1 MANELVRFTMGTKT
15 DLGTKTKEAGQIL
28 FVLNDDNKSGSI
40 YLDKDATHR
49 IRMSH
54 DLKDTSNSF
63 SESAVNVT
71 TYSGKVYPVALD
83 ADGYLA
89 VSVPWTNTTYSAGTG
104 LTLASGNKFN
114 HTNSVTAGTA
124 SGSATKTLTF
134 GDTFTIPTV
143 TYDAQGH
150 ITGKGTT
157 TMTMPALNVSNAT
170 AGTLAVARG
179 GTGTTTVNKYAVV
192 YGNSAGNAYSSTQGA
207 AGSYLVGGGASAAP
221 SWHTPAELRNAIGLG
236 NTTGVLSI
244 AYGGTGGNDFAS
256 ARTNLGVNKLYS
268 GVCSTDAGVAIKA
281 VTCPNFVLEK
291 GAVIFVT
298 FDNTNTAA
306 VANLKLDV
314 NSTGDKPIKVQYNDS
329 ITTAVWGA
337 GYIKANETYLF
348 YYDGTNWIQITNYN
362 SNTTYSAMSVDEAKA
377 GTATS
382 SRTIRADY
390 LKTFL
395 STLGGTG
402 LTFTHDAT
410 NGIVLDHSNSITA
423 GTASGSATGTVS
435 FGGTITIPSISY
447 DSEGHI
453 TSTST
458 TTLTLPSNPNVDTKV
473 NQTNTT
479 GNDNYRVLFSGTA
492 DDTTRAEGARKNTS
506 FKYNP
511 STTTLSVP
519 KINTTGDI
527 SITNIAE
534 TDKFLNFS
542 YAGADAAGASW
553 RLGHLGSGSAD
564 TNYFVIQSGTSTTNA
579 TTWNNVLRLGMNT
592 YDATFSGNVN
602 PAVTNTKTLGTS
614 SLKWANVYATTFTG
628 NLSGTATTATTA
640 NKLGTNAGS
649 STQPVYFSGGIPVAI
664 TGAIAND
671 ISGNAATATSAAN
684 ADAADKLNTDA
695 GSSTQPVYFNN
706 GIPVAIT
713 GALANDITGNAA
725 TATSATSAATAAVAN
740 KLGTTTVGGV
750 NKPIYLSNGAA
761 TEANT
766 YAGGTAVTLNGS
778 SKASSTASFYAPT
791 GAGTSGQYLKSSGSG
806 APTWAN
812 FPTSMTPTSHSHGNI
827 TNDGKVSSTN
837 TALAADDFIVIG
849 DSSDTGKII
858 RGPAFDAATATKALT
873 QKGTWE
879 TFTANTGTVTS
890 VATGTG
896 LTGGPITTSGTIS
909 LADSGV
915 TAASYGNA
923 ANATVS
929 ATGGTFKTTY
939 LTVDA
944 KGRITAASDKT
955 MTVSVGNGTI
965 TNAMLVNSS
974 MSIAGSTISLGGT
987 LSADTLRTNL
997 GLSSAMHYR
1006 GKATV
1011 AISDGGTQ
1019 DPTITGYD
1027 FTNDKMAGDVIIDSS
1042 SSMEYVWSGTA
1053 WERLGSET
1061 SFKTIQTAKS
1071 SPSASGNTTAFIDT
1085 ISQDSNG
1092 VITATKKNVTTAS
1105 TSAAG
1110 IIQITKAN
1118 LNSFIN
1124 TLDTGSSTP
1133 VDADYYISQYV
1144 NGGTTTTTYH
1154 RRPMS
1159 ALWAYIKG
1167 KINATTDAF
1176 SISISGNAATA
1187 TTANKIGTNAG
1198 SSSQPVYFAN
1208 GVPVAITGAIAN
1220 NTTGKAASAD
1230 KLNTNAGSSSQPVYF
1245 SGGIPIAITGA
1256 IANDTTGNAATATT
1270 ATNALSANKLNTNA
1284 GTTYNPVYF
1293 DGGIPAVTS
1302 GYTVEYIVGTQTG
1315 ATNAWT
1321 GVTKDAALYDGK
1333 MIMYVLPQAG
1343 TGTAATL
1350 NLTLS
1355 DGTTSGAKGIYRYGN
1370 TTGITTHYAAGS
1382 RILLI
1387 YDATNGRWNSSAWYD
1402 SNTNTLLRVY
1412 SSATNI
1418 SVPLIGQSSANST
1431 TAAWSTYTGTYKDW
1445 YGAIPNDDAKRAKIN
1460 LSTGAMTVPGGIT
1473 ANVVGT
1479 LTGNANSATKLQTA
1493 RTINGTS
1500 FDGTGNIT
1508 TANWGTARN
1517 VSISDS
1523 DETNTGTAV
1532 SVNGS
1537 ANVILKLPA
1546 TIKATLAGN
1555 AATATSATTAST
1567 ATLATSA
1574 QKFDTNRTIAL
1585 TGDTT
1590 GSASSNGAS
1599 GWSIATTTKKLSQ
1612 TTTTALSSFTDT
1624 SALIYTAAGG
1634 SNTITDK
1641 PTSVDAFG
1649 ALSFKTADGWYGQL
1663 LMSSNT
1669 ATGIYW
1675 RTATSLSGG
1684 WKKILDS
1691 TNYTD
1696 YTVTKTGS
1704 GASGS
1709 WGISITGN
1717 AATAT
1722 TASKLG
1728 TASAGSTTKP
1738 IYWANGIPA
1747 EANTY
1752 AGGTAVTLNGTS
1764 AASSTASFYAP
1775 TTAGTSGYY
1784 LKSNGSGAPTWT
1796 AFPTSLTPTSHSHGN
1811 ITNAGTMNPSQ
1822 ITIANNDFIVVGDAD
1837 DSTGKITKGPIFDG
1851 STTTSVL
1858 SQKGTWTAASPSV
1871 SITAG
1876 TSSDAPKVNI
1886 TVLGA
1891 SGTAQALTKASTSVY
1906 GVTKLSSTASS
1917 SEEGLAATPKGVQAA
1932 IDALDVSDSAVN
1944 GQYVKQVTQTNGK
1957 ITVTRADFAP
1967 SISITAGTSSA
1978 APKVNVTVNTKSGTA
1993 QSITTA
1999 TTGVYGVTKLS
2010 STSST
2015 SEEGLA
2021 ATPKGVWN
2029 AIDTVKYKVT
2039 QTADANNAEYHIL
2052 LKKDTTATDQTDTVK
2067 FNSKTEN
2074 FTTINPSTGTIS
2086 ATSYKVASKVQLQY
2100 DATTE
2105 SLNFVFI

>member
-114 HTNSVTAGTA
+114 HTNS
-124 SGSATKTLTF
+124 
-134 GDTFTIPTV
+134 
-143 TYDAQGH
+143 
-150 ITGKGTT
+150 
-157 TMTMPALNVSNAT
+157 
-170 AGTLAVARG
+170 
-179 GTGTTTVNKYAVV
+179 
-192 YGNSAGNAYSSTQGA
+192 
-207 AGSYLVGGGASAAP
+207 
-221 SWHTPAELRNAIGLG
+221 
-236 NTTGVLSI
+236 
-244 AYGGTGGNDFAS
+244 
-256 ARTNLGVNKLYS
+256 
-268 GVCSTDAGVAIKA
+268 
-281 VTCPNFVLEK
+281 
-291 GAVIFVT
+291 
-298 FDNTNTAA
+298 
-306 VANLKLDV
+306 
-314 NSTGDKPIKVQYNDS
+314 
-329 ITTAVWGA
+329 
-337 GYIKANETYLF
+337 
-348 YYDGTNWIQITNYN
+348 
-362 SNTTYSAMSVDEAKA
+362 
-377 GTATS
+377 
-382 SRTIRADY
+382 
-390 LKTFL
+390 
-395 STLGGTG
+395 
-402 LTFTHDAT
+402 
-410 NGIVLDHSNSITA
+410 ITA
-423 GTASGSATGTVS
+423 GTASGSATGTIS

-458 TTLTLPSNPNVDTKV
+458 TTLTLPANPNVDTKV

-553 RLGHLGSGSAD
+553 RLGHLGSGSGD
-564 TNYFVIQSGTSTTNA
+564 TNYFVIQSGTSNTSA

-614 SLKWANVYATTFTG
+614 DLKWANVYATTFTG
-628 NLSGTATTATTA
+628 NLSGNATSANSAISASKFTAAQSITLTGDVTGTASSVAGWSIATTLKDSGATAGDYGNTGDVSATYGGTFKVPTLTVDSKGIVTAISEKTITLPVSDNVDNKVSQTITSTNANYRVLFSGTADNTTRTEGARKDGDFYYNPSTNTLTVPTVAAALSGNATTATTA
-640 NKLGTNAGS
+640 SKLDPT
-649 STQPVYFSGGIPVAI
+649 
-664 TGAIAND
+664 
-671 ISGNAATATSAAN
+671 
-684 ADAADKLNTDA
+684 LDA
-695 GSSTQPVYFNN
+695 GSSTQPIYFDN
-706 GIPVAIT
+706 GVPVAIT

-725 TATSATSAATAAVAN
+725 TATTATSATSAATATTAN

-806 APTWAN
+806 APVWET
-812 FPTSMTPTSHSHGNI
+812 FPTSMAPIAHSHGNI
-827 TNDGKVSSTN
+827 TNDGKIAST
-837 TALAADDFIVIG
+837 TETLATNDFIIIG
-849 DSSDTGKII
+849 DNDASGKII
-858 RGPAFDAATATKALT
+858 RGPKFDTSVTNKALT
-873 QKGTWE
+873 QAGTWA

-965 TNAMLVNSS
+965 TNAMLANSS
-974 MSIAGSTISLGGT
+974 MSIAGSTVSLGGT

-1006 GKATV
+1006 GRATV
-1011 AISDGGTQ
+1011 TITDGGTE
-1019 DPTITGYD
+1019 DPTITGYT
-1027 FTNDKMAGDVIIDSS
+1027 FSNAQAGDVILSS
-1042 SSMEYVWSGTA
+1042 DNSMEYVWTGTA
-1053 WERLGSET
+1053 WELLGSET
-1061 SFKTIQTAKS
+1061 SFKIVQNEVTTPA
-1071 SPSASGNTTAFIDT
+1071 ASGESISFIDNIT
-1085 ISQDSNG
+1085 QNTNG
-1092 VITATKKNVTTAS
+1092 NIVLITKKTVPTAS
-1105 TSAAG
+1105 TSKTG

-1167 KINATTDAF
+1167 KINASTDAF
-1176 SISISGNAATA
+1176 TISISGNAATA
-1187 TTANKIGTNAG
+1187 TTANKLGTNAG

-1208 GVPVAITGAIAN
+1208 GVPVAITGALGN
-1220 NTTGKAASAD
+1220 D
-1230 KLNTNAGSSSQPVYF
+1230 
-1245 SGGIPIAITGA
+1245 IT
-1256 IANDTTGNAATATT
+1256 
-1270 ATNALSANKLNTNA
+1270 
-1284 GTTYNPVYF
+1284 
-1293 DGGIPAVTS
+1293 
-1302 GYTVEYIVGTQTG
+1302 
-1315 ATNAWT
+1315 
-1321 GVTKDAALYDGK
+1321 
-1333 MIMYVLPQAG
+1333 
-1343 TGTAATL
+1343 
-1350 NLTLS
+1350 
-1355 DGTTSGAKGIYRYGN
+1355 
-1370 TTGITTHYAAGS
+1370 
-1382 RILLI
+1382 
-1387 YDATNGRWNSSAWYD
+1387 
-1402 SNTNTLLRVY
+1402 
-1412 SSATNI
+1412 
-1418 SVPLIGQSSANST
+1418 
-1431 TAAWSTYTGTYKDW
+1431 
-1445 YGAIPNDDAKRAKIN
+1445 
-1460 LSTGAMTVPGGIT
+1460 
-1473 ANVVGT
+1473 
-1479 LTGNANSATKLQTA
+1479 
-1493 RTINGTS
+1493 
-1500 FDGTGNIT
+1500 
-1508 TANWGTARN
+1508 
-1517 VSISDS
+1517 
-1523 DETNTGTAV
+1523 
-1532 SVNGS
+1532 
-1537 ANVILKLPA
+1537 
-1546 TIKATLAGN
+1546 GN
-1555 AATATSATTAST
+1555 AATATSAAS
-1567 ATLATSA
+1567 
-1574 QKFDTNRTIAL
+1574 
-1585 TGDTT
+1585 
-1590 GSASSNGAS
+1590 
-1599 GWSIATTTKKLSQ
+1599 
-1612 TTTTALSSFTDT
+1612 
-1624 SALIYTAAGG
+1624 
-1634 SNTITDK
+1634 
-1641 PTSVDAFG
+1641 
-1649 ALSFKTADGWYGQL
+1649 
-1663 LMSSNT
+1663 
-1669 ATGIYW
+1669 
-1675 RTATSLSGG
+1675 
-1684 WKKILDS
+1684 
-1691 TNYTD
+1691 
-1696 YTVTKTGS
+1696 
-1704 GASGS
+1704 
-1709 WGISITGN
+1709 
-1717 AATAT
+1717 AT
-1722 TASKLG
+1722 TASKATAANITTNTNAVAIYTNTTGTFGNVRSASGAFYSTGQDVAPKFGTLPVAQGGTGATTISAYAVVYGNSSGNGYTGLGANTTTTKKFLRMTGTGSAG
-1728 TASAGSTTKP
+1728 TAPAWDTVTKSDVGLG
-1738 IYWANGIPA
+1738 NV
-1747 EANTY
+1747 ENT
-1752 AGGTAVTLNGTS
+1752 ALS
-1764 AASSTASFYAP
+1764 
-1775 TTAGTSGYY
+1775 
-1784 LKSNGSGAPTWT
+1784 TWT
-1796 AFPTSLTPTSHSHGN
+1796 GNTSISSIGTLTTGSIPWSLITGVPGSFTPGTHSHGN

-1822 ITIANNDFIVVGDAD
+1822 ITIANNDFIVVGDSS
-1837 DSTGKITKGPIFDG
+1837 DSSGKLTKGPIFDG
-1851 STTTSVL
+1851 STTSSVL
-1858 SQKGTWTAASPSV
+1858 SQKGTWQAASPSV

-1932 IDALDVSDSAVN
+1932 INALDVSDAAVN
-1944 GQYVKQVTQTNGK
+1944 GQYVKQVTQTDGK

-2021 ATPKGVWN
+2021 ATPKGVWA

-2039 QTADANNAEYHIL
+2039 QTADATNFEYPIL
-2052 LKKDTTATDQTDTVK
+2052 TKSTVGVGTVTETVK
-2067 FNSKTEN
+2067 FNSSTGKQ
-2074 FTTINPSTGTIS
+2074 TTINPSTGTIS
-2086 ATSYKVASKVQLQY
+2086 ANSYKVADKVQLQY

>member
-114 HTNSVTAGTA
+114 HTNS
-124 SGSATKTLTF
+124 
-134 GDTFTIPTV
+134 
-143 TYDAQGH
+143 
-150 ITGKGTT
+150 
-157 TMTMPALNVSNAT
+157 
-170 AGTLAVARG
+170 
-179 GTGTTTVNKYAVV
+179 
-192 YGNSAGNAYSSTQGA
+192 
-207 AGSYLVGGGASAAP
+207 
-221 SWHTPAELRNAIGLG
+221 
-236 NTTGVLSI
+236 
-244 AYGGTGGNDFAS
+244 
-256 ARTNLGVNKLYS
+256 
-268 GVCSTDAGVAIKA
+268 
-281 VTCPNFVLEK
+281 
-291 GAVIFVT
+291 
-298 FDNTNTAA
+298 
-306 VANLKLDV
+306 
-314 NSTGDKPIKVQYNDS
+314 
-329 ITTAVWGA
+329 
-337 GYIKANETYLF
+337 
-348 YYDGTNWIQITNYN
+348 
-362 SNTTYSAMSVDEAKA
+362 
-377 GTATS
+377 
-382 SRTIRADY
+382 
-390 LKTFL
+390 
-395 STLGGTG
+395 
-402 LTFTHDAT
+402 
-410 NGIVLDHSNSITA
+410 ITA
-423 GTASGSATGTVS
+423 GTASGSATGTIS

-458 TTLTLPSNPNVDTKV
+458 TTLTLPANPNVDTKV

-553 RLGHLGSGSAD
+553 RLGHLGSGSGD
-564 TNYFVIQSGTSTTNA
+564 TNYFVIQSGTSNTSA

-614 SLKWANVYATTFTG
+614 DLKWANVYATTFTG
-628 NLSGTATTATTA
+628 NLSGNATSANSAISASKFTAAQSITLTGDVTGTASSVAGWSIATTLKDSGATAGDYGNTGDVSATYGGTFKVPTLTVDSKGIVTAISEKTITLPVSDNVDNKVSQTITSTNANYRVLFSGTADNTTRTEGARKDGDFYYNPSTNTLTVPTVAAALSGNATTATTA
-640 NKLGTNAGS
+640 SKLDPT
-649 STQPVYFSGGIPVAI
+649 
-664 TGAIAND
+664 
-671 ISGNAATATSAAN
+671 
-684 ADAADKLNTDA
+684 LDA
-695 GSSTQPVYFNN
+695 GSSTQPIYFDN
-706 GIPVAIT
+706 GVPVAIT

-725 TATSATSAATAAVAN
+725 TATTATSATSAATATTAN

-806 APTWAN
+806 APVWET
-812 FPTSMTPTSHSHGNI
+812 FPTSMAPIAHSHGNI
-827 TNDGKVSSTN
+827 TNDGKIAST
-837 TALAADDFIVIG
+837 TETLATNDFIIIG
-849 DSSDTGKII
+849 DNDASGKII
-858 RGPAFDAATATKALT
+858 RGPKFDTSVTNKALT
-873 QKGTWE
+873 QAGTWA

-965 TNAMLVNSS
+965 TNAMLANSS
-974 MSIAGSTISLGGT
+974 MSIAGSTVSLGGT

-1006 GKATV
+1006 GRATV
-1011 AISDGGTQ
+1011 TITDGGTE
-1019 DPTITGYD
+1019 DPTITGYT
-1027 FTNDKMAGDVIIDSS
+1027 FSNAQAGDVILSS
-1042 SSMEYVWSGTA
+1042 DNSMEYVWTGTA
-1053 WERLGSET
+1053 WELLGSET
-1061 SFKTIQTAKS
+1061 SFKIVQNEVTTPA
-1071 SPSASGNTTAFIDT
+1071 ASGESISFIDNIT
-1085 ISQDSNG
+1085 QNTNG
-1092 VITATKKNVTTAS
+1092 NIVLITKKTVPTAS
-1105 TSAAG
+1105 TSKTG

-1167 KINATTDAF
+1167 KINASTDAF
-1176 SISISGNAATA
+1176 TISISGNAATA
-1187 TTANKIGTNAG
+1187 TTANKLGTNAG

-1208 GVPVAITGAIAN
+1208 GVPVAITGALGN
-1220 NTTGKAASAD
+1220 D
-1230 KLNTNAGSSSQPVYF
+1230 
-1245 SGGIPIAITGA
+1245 IT
-1256 IANDTTGNAATATT
+1256 
-1270 ATNALSANKLNTNA
+1270 
-1284 GTTYNPVYF
+1284 
-1293 DGGIPAVTS
+1293 
-1302 GYTVEYIVGTQTG
+1302 
-1315 ATNAWT
+1315 
-1321 GVTKDAALYDGK
+1321 
-1333 MIMYVLPQAG
+1333 
-1343 TGTAATL
+1343 
-1350 NLTLS
+1350 
-1355 DGTTSGAKGIYRYGN
+1355 
-1370 TTGITTHYAAGS
+1370 
-1382 RILLI
+1382 
-1387 YDATNGRWNSSAWYD
+1387 
-1402 SNTNTLLRVY
+1402 
-1412 SSATNI
+1412 
-1418 SVPLIGQSSANST
+1418 
-1431 TAAWSTYTGTYKDW
+1431 
-1445 YGAIPNDDAKRAKIN
+1445 
-1460 LSTGAMTVPGGIT
+1460 
-1473 ANVVGT
+1473 
-1479 LTGNANSATKLQTA
+1479 
-1493 RTINGTS
+1493 
-1500 FDGTGNIT
+1500 
-1508 TANWGTARN
+1508 
-1517 VSISDS
+1517 
-1523 DETNTGTAV
+1523 
-1532 SVNGS
+1532 
-1537 ANVILKLPA
+1537 
-1546 TIKATLAGN
+1546 GN
-1555 AATATSATTAST
+1555 AATATSAAS
-1567 ATLATSA
+1567 
-1574 QKFDTNRTIAL
+1574 
-1585 TGDTT
+1585 
-1590 GSASSNGAS
+1590 
-1599 GWSIATTTKKLSQ
+1599 
-1612 TTTTALSSFTDT
+1612 
-1624 SALIYTAAGG
+1624 
-1634 SNTITDK
+1634 
-1641 PTSVDAFG
+1641 
-1649 ALSFKTADGWYGQL
+1649 
-1663 LMSSNT
+1663 
-1669 ATGIYW
+1669 
-1675 RTATSLSGG
+1675 
-1684 WKKILDS
+1684 
-1691 TNYTD
+1691 
-1696 YTVTKTGS
+1696 
-1704 GASGS
+1704 
-1709 WGISITGN
+1709 
-1717 AATAT
+1717 AT
-1722 TASKLG
+1722 TASKATAANITTNTNAVAIYTNTTGTFGNVRSASGAFYSTGQDVAPKFGTLPVAQGGTGATTISAYAVVYGNSSGNGYTGLGANTTTTKKFLRMTGTGSAG
-1728 TASAGSTTKP
+1728 TAPAWDTVTKSDVGLG
-1738 IYWANGIPA
+1738 NV
-1747 EANTY
+1747 ENT
-1752 AGGTAVTLNGTS
+1752 ALS
-1764 AASSTASFYAP
+1764 
-1775 TTAGTSGYY
+1775 
-1784 LKSNGSGAPTWT
+1784 TWT
-1796 AFPTSLTPTSHSHGN
+1796 GNTSISSIGTLTTGSIPWSLITGVPGSFTPGTHSHGN

-1822 ITIANNDFIVVGDAD
+1822 ITIANNDFIVVGDSS
-1837 DSTGKITKGPIFDG
+1837 DSSGKLTKGPIFYG
-1851 STTTSVL
+1851 STTSSVL
-1858 SQKGTWTAASPSV
+1858 SQKGTWQAASPSV

-1932 IDALDVSDSAVN
+1932 INALDVSDAAVN
-1944 GQYVKQVTQTNGK
+1944 GQYVKQVTQTDGK

-2021 ATPKGVWN
+2021 ATPKGVWA

-2039 QTADANNAEYHIL
+2039 QTADATNFEYPIL
-2052 LKKDTTATDQTDTVK
+2052 TKSTVGVGTVTETVK
-2067 FNSKTEN
+2067 FNSSTGKQ
-2074 FTTINPSTGTIS
+2074 TTINPSTGTIS
-2086 ATSYKVASKVQLQY
+2086 ANSYKVADKVQLQY